1 MTILSESTCRIAT
14 DFGKLLL
21 IIGISCLVASVMLT
35 VNDYHKA
42 CVITVIIGLIVIAIF
57 CAFFVE
63 NHRRIKVVLSDGHQW
78 YDYCQYVKERR
89 GYRPKYTVCDVVKSI
104 LSIISELNELKC
116 GSFLSVLLCD
126 ISFCG

>member
-63 NHRRIKVVLSDGHQW
+63 NHRRIKVVLSDE
-78 YDYCQYVKERR
+78 YSAKELHDKYKINSRDGEIWELTEIKPMESENNRR
-89 GYRPKYTVCDVVKSI
+89 DS
-104 LSIISELNELKC
+104 
-116 GSFLSVLLCD
+116 D
-126 ISFCG
+126 A